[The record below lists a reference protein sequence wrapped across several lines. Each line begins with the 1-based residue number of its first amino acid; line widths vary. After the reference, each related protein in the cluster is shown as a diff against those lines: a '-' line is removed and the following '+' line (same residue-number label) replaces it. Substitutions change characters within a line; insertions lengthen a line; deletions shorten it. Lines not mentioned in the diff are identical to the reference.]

1 MTILVDA
8 NVLSEATKERP
19 NPNVVEWLREHDR
32 ELVIDPIVLGEL
44 RFGILILPSS
54 LRRSRL
60 ETWFDEGIGRL
71 HCLPWEAATGT
82 RWAQLVA
89 DLRASGTS
97 MPIKDSMIAAT
108 ALIHGLAVATRNLRD
123 FDRAGIR
130 TIDPF
135 DSGID

>member
-123 FDRAGIR
+123 FDRAGIT

>member
-1 MTILVDA
+1 VTILVDA

-123 FDRAGIR
+123 FDRAGIT

>member
-54 LRRSRL
+54 LRRLRL

-123 FDRAGIR
+123 FDRAGIT